1 MRISEE
7 EEEEE
12 EEEKVTRTERNVD
25 EEEAERRD
33 VIDICA
39 GQARLKFLS
48 RAATTTTQKTPQLLR
63 EGNSVVLEVK
73 DLCAYADDECSAD
86 EENDGKSK
94 VPGVEHK
101 FVISDGTRPEAL
113 DEALLKMRVGDIAEV
128 KINASSEYQLCDAL
142 LPETQ
147 TMNFTALFVVKVIEV
162 TDDSV
167 TDDKFTM
174 SHRERLEYGKKMLDR
189 GRMLY
194 LTKRIR
200 RAKVMWDKGADVFSL
215 REPQG
220 EFDKDGERKNKESF
234 KIAHKIYNN
243 LAMLH
248 LKMENYNEA
257 EAFASDSLD
266 CKKDNIK
273 ALMRRAK
280 ARLNLNKWDEAERDM
295 DTALQREEESNLE
308 KLKRELVPLR
318 EKLQLLRKQQDLKD
332 KKDGFGN
339 IFKKSEKNTYYEDDD
354 VAKENEAFPCK
365 GQSKQLTTT
374 QLDWDEEFKRID
386 MEEAEALR
394 WKGMK
399 EREHKYNLLRYAH
412 DPEIYMNNDK

>member
-1 MRISEE
+1 MRERSSEE
-7 EEEEE
+7 EDEKEETVLREKEEEE
-12 EEEKVTRTERNVD
+12 
-25 EEEAERRD
+25 D
-33 VIDICA
+33 VIVDICA
-39 GQARLKFLS
+39 GQGRLKFLS
-48 RAATTTTQKTPQLLR
+48 RGRAAQKKTSVTPPLLR
-63 EGNSVVLEVK
+63 EGNSIILEVK
-73 DLCAYADDECSAD
+73 DLCEYAEEN
-86 EENDGKSK
+86 EENDDEKSK
-94 VPGVEHK
+94 VPWVEHK
-101 FVISDGTRPEAL
+101 FAIGDATHPEGL
-113 DEALLKMRVGDIAEV
+113 EEALLKMRVNDIAEV
-128 KINASSEYQLCDAL
+128 KIFASSEYQLCDAL

-147 TMNFTALFVVKVIEV
+147 TITFTALFVVKVVEV
-162 TDDSV
+162 TNDSV
-167 TDDKFTM
+167 TDDKFAM
-174 SHRERLEYGKKMLDR
+174 SHRERLEYGEKMLER

-194 LTKRIR
+194 QTKRYR
-200 RAKVMWDKGADVFSL
+200 RAKLMWDKGADVFSL

-220 EFDKDGERKNKESF
+220 EFDKDGEKKNKESF
-234 KIAHKIYNN
+234 QVAHKIYNN

-248 LKMENYNEA
+248 LKMENYKEA

-266 CKKDNIK
+266 CEKDNVK

-280 ARLNLNKWDEAERDM
+280 ARLELLKWEEAEKDM
-295 DTALQREEESNLE
+295 DTALQREEEATESNVE
-308 KLKRELVPLR
+308 KLKRELAPLR
-318 EKLQLLRKQQDLKD
+318 KKLQLLRKQQDLKD